1 MNEKFFELPEE
12 KQQKIINAGFEVFS
26 KSEYKNASTED
37 IAVKAGISKGLLFYY
52 FHDKKT
58 LYLFLYDYAE
68 KLLTESVIDAHF
80 SEITDVFEMFEYAA
94 VRKYAILQKSPYVM
108 DFVMRAFYSQKEVVT
123 DELNKRFEKKTAE
136 IYATMFSNV
145 DYSKFRDN
153 VNPMEIMQILS
164 WTAEGYLHEQ
174 QRQRK
179 DTDLDDLM
187 EKYRGWSVLFKK
199 IAYKEEYQNER
210 GY

>member
-12 KQQKIINAGFEVFS
+12 KRLSIINAGFEVFS
-26 KSEYKNASTED
+26 KSEYKKASTED

-58 LYLFLYDYAE
+58 LYLFLYDHAE

-94 VRKYAILQKSPYVM
+94 GRKYAILQKSPYVM

-123 DELNKRFEKKTAE
+123 DDLNRRFEKKTTE

-145 DYSKFRDN
+145 DFSKFRDN
-153 VNPMEIMQILS
+153 VNPMEIMQMLS
-164 WTAEGYLHEQ
+164 WTADGYLHEQ

-179 DTDLDDLM
+179 DIDLDNLM
-187 EKYRGWSVLFKK
+187 AKYRSWSVIFKN
-199 IAYKEEYQNER
+199 IAYKEEYQK
-210 GY
+210 